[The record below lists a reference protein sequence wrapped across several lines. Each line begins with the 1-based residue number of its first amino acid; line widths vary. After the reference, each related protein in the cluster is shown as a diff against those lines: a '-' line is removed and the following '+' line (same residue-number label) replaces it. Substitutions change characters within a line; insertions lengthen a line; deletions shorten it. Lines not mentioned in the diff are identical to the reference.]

1 MKRSPLFIIFAVVF
15 LDLLG
20 FGIVI
25 PQLGIYGHRFGASGF
40 MVGLLASAYSAMQFV
55 FAPFLGRLSDRVG
68 RRPVILISLLGSVG
82 GYLIFG
88 FAPSLLWLFVGRL
101 VQGICGANIATAQA
115 YIADSTPPAER
126 ARSLGMYLGA
136 AFGLGFIFGPA
147 LGGALSRWG
156 HLGLGV
162 VAAGMSFLGFLLA
175 LVRLPESLP
184 REKRAAAP
192 AKKRALLGGRLGDVA
207 AMPGVLRAVLVFGL
221 ATLAFAMMEGV
232 FSLYVLVHFF
242 GGTAQGFEPGHAD
255 PLAAKAGMW
264 TAAIFVV
271 IGIVSTVVQGGLIGR
286 LRARFGEA
294 RLVAFGVAAMAVAFV
309 LVALAPSLGLLFP
322 AMGVLAV
329 GQGLN
334 TPSLSSLV
342 TQLAPSTRQGEVIG
356 VYQSMGS
363 LARTFGPA
371 LGGLVFQFAGQ
382 RMPFV
387 VSALVMALAAVLAQR
402 LFALDP
408 APASPHAA

>member
-1 MKRSPLFIIFAVVF
+1 MKRSPLFTIFAVVF

-40 MVGLLASAYSAMQFV
+40 VVGLLASIYSAMQFL

-82 GYLIFG
+82 GYLVFG
-88 FAPSLLWLFVGRL
+88 FARSLTWLFIGRTI
-101 VQGICGANIATAQA
+101 QGICGANIATAQA

-147 LGGALSRWG
+147 LGGALSHWG
-156 HLGLGV
+156 HLGLGL
-162 VAAGMSFLGFLLA
+162 VAAAMSAMGFLLA
-175 LVRLPESLP
+175 AVKLPESLP
-184 REKRAAAP
+184 PERRNVEPRRAN
-192 AKKRALLGGRLGDVA
+192 LLGGRLGEVL
-207 AMPGVLRAVLVFGL
+207 AMPGVARAISVFGL

-232 FSLYVLVHFF
+232 FSLYVLVRFF
-242 GGTAQGFEPGHAD
+242 GGTASGMTLGHPD
-255 PLAAKAGMW
+255 PLAARAGMW
-264 TAAIFVV
+264 TAAIFVS
-271 IGIVSTVVQGGLIGR
+271 IGVVSTVVQGGLIGR

-309 LVALAPSLGLLFP
+309 LIFFAPNLALLFP

-356 VYQSMGS
+356 VYQSVGS
-363 LARTFGPA
+363 LARTVGPA
-371 LGGLVFQFAGQ
+371 LGGLVFQTAGQ
-382 RMPFV
+382 RVPFIV
-387 VSALVMALAAVLAQR
+387 GAAVMAGAAALAMRLLAYDSEHGR
-402 LFALDP
+402 
-408 APASPHAA
+408 APDAA